1 MAKVIKAADKERAL
15 AALVDSP
22 TLTAAATAC
31 GLDRRT
37 LYNYLRNDS
46 DFATAY
52 QRQRQLRAIEQAEQ
66 AAGERAAALNAI
78 RDIMN
83 DEEQPSAIRLKA
95 AEKLLDVANVG
106 FNAQRSIAGDI
117 ADAHNGF
124 YNLSF

>member
-52 QRQRQLRAIEQAEQ
+52 QHQRQLRAIEQAEQ
-66 AAGERAAALNAI
+66 AAGERAAALDAI

-83 DEEQPSAIRLKA
+83 DEGQPSAIRLKA